1 MRAFNPKIIAGI
13 FTAMILALL
22 VVAGPAEAF
31 ILDMSLSDDK
41 PAAGESVTFD
51 VSTEVESAD
60 APADVSFFTLFIKHE
75 NKKDVISCSF
85 TPDGEIL
92 SDCPGITIVKKSSA
106 PEFGYGYSGFGAGKF
121 AFDIILDTTGIKH
134 GAYRT
139 FFVANVAGEEFE
151 KEGKKLI
158 ISERKEKEDDDED
171 EDEQEREDD
180 EDDEEEE
187 NEHQDKEEK
196 VKVCH
201 VPLGNPS
208 NAHTIEIGSPALQA
222 HLAHGDSEGEC
233 PKPEEQPNNEGSHHE
248 DNNNDHDD
256 DDNEDHHENNEQHND
271 NRDKQQKNDNSNN
284 GKGKGK
290 NK

>member
-60 APADVSFFTLFIKHE
+60 APADVSFFTLLIKHE

-85 TPDGEIL
+85 TPDGEPL

-106 PEFGYGYSGFGAGKF
+106 PHFGYGYGYSGFGAGKF

-139 FFVANVAGEEFE
+139 FFIANVAGEEFE
-151 KEGKKLI
+151 EEGKKLI

-187 NEHQDKEEK
+187 NEHKDKEEK

-201 VPLGNPS
+201 VPPGNPS
-208 NAHTIEIGSPALQA
+208 NAHTIEIGSSALQT

-233 PKPEEQPNNEGSHHE
+233 PKPEEQPNNEGSHDE
-248 DNNNDHDD
+248 DNDDHDD
-256 DDNEDHHENNEQHND
+256 DDNHHENNEQHGKPEKD
-271 NRDKQQKNDNSNN
+271 DNSNN

-290 NK
+290 K